1 MGIISREVWKFKGK
15 DREMEIVKLW
25 ESAIVICSECDRETA
40 YSPVC
45 PDCQRA
51 IMEEIYAESAR

>member
-1 MGIISREVWKFKGK
+1 MEV
-15 DREMEIVKLW
+15 VKLW

-51 IMEEIYAESAR
+51 IMEEIHAEMAR

>member
-15 DREMEIVKLW
+15 ETKMEFVKLW
-25 ESAIVICSECDRETA
+25 ESAIVICAECDKETA

-45 PDCQRA
+45 PDCQTA
-51 IMEEIYAESAR
+51 IMEEIYAEMAR